1 MSQPL
6 DSASVPPVQP
16 AKMDGSATGVR
27 GDKGFTIVEIS
38 VVVVIIAILAAIMVP
53 TYLNYVDKAKL
64 TLSVTSLSTL
74 KKDLES
80 YAIDHSGY
88 PNRIDFSNFTDQNGV
103 PVIDAARLEE
113 LHAHVYSFDSY
124 SSSVSN
130 SSYTLKARAM
140 DSNHTPITVTN
151 TAISY

>member
-6 DSASVPPVQP
+6 DSASVPPVQS

-88 PNRIDFSNFTDQNGV
+88 PSRIDFGNFTDQNGV

-113 LHAHVYSFDSY
+113 LLAHVYSFDSY